1 MLEVIAMNYLT
12 DDEMLCDGLERI
24 SEAARYLGMS
34 RSHIYRLIR
43 NGVLP
48 SVKIGK
54 SRRVPVRAVRDLALE
69 NMVSVSNEADAE

>member
-1 MLEVIAMNYLT
+1 MNYLT
-12 DDEMLCDGLERI
+12 DDEMLCDGLERV
-24 SEAARYLGMS
+24 SEAARFLGMS

-43 NGVLP
+43 DGVLP

-54 SRRVPVRAVRDLALE
+54 SRRVPVRAVRDLALN